1 MRINKMNTKK
11 KNSLIFYQM
20 LFNTYSLI
28 RCIEISLENLSVDIG
43 A

>member
-11 KNSLIFYQM
+11 KNSVIFYQNA
-20 LFNTYSLI
+20 LNTYSLI

>member
-11 KNSLIFYQM
+11 KKFFDLLSNAL
-20 LFNTYSLI
+20 NTYSLI